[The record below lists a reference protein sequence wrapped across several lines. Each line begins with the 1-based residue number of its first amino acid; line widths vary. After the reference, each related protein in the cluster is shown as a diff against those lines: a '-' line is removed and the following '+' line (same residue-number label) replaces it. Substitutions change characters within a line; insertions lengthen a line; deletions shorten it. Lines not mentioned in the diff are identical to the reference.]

1 MAWERTNSWLSAS
14 LNLAFK
20 ALEGLS
26 KYVFVRLYLHLVV
39 HVYIYKYI
47 YIIHMY
53 DVHVHI
59 CMVTDQRL
67 SCMLSRV
74 TRKTRTKQD
83 LSPTLVV
90 GDDGV
95 PFLEP

>member
-1 MAWERTNSWLSAS
+1 M
-14 LNLAFK
+14 
-20 ALEGLS
+20 
-26 KYVFVRLYLHLVV
+26 
-39 HVYIYKYI
+39 YIYI